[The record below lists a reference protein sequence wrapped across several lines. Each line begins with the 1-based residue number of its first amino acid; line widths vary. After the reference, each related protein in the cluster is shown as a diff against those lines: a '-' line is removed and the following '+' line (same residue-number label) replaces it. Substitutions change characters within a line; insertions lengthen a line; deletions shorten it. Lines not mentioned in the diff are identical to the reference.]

1 MTTHQ
6 ITVSNIKCEGCV
18 TTIQSE
24 LNKIK
29 GVTSVLV
36 SKERGLVTVSG
47 FGLDQDQLVLQLAD
61 LGYPQVG
68 ANNFISKAKSFITC
82 KFEKAS

>member
-6 ITVSNIKCEGCV
+6 IKVSNIKCEGCV
-18 TTIQSE
+18 TSIQSE
-24 LNKIK
+24 LNKTK

-36 SKERGLVTVSG
+36 SKEKGLVTISG
-47 FGLDQDQLVLQLAD
+47 FGLDQDQLVLQLAE

-82 KFEKAS
+82 TFEKVS

>member
-36 SKERGLVTVSG
+36 SKEKGLVTISG
-47 FGLDQDQLVLQLAD
+47 FGLDQDQLVIILAD

-68 ANNFISKAKSFITC
+68 SNNFISKAKSFIACT
-82 KFEKAS
+82 FEKVS